1 MVDRS
6 DEAIVQL
13 LAAECIADV
22 NAKDQDGWTTLHW
35 AAARGDVTMVRLLI
49 EFREDVNEKRNTEET
64 ALQWAA
70 VQRGD
75 AMVQLL
81 TTECRAGSDAKGN
94 DRETCTGQ
102 LRQRLGEM
110 VHHGTDVKRE

>member
-6 DEAIVQL
+6 DEAMVQL
-13 LAAECIADV
+13 LTAECTADV
-22 NAKDQDGWTTLHW
+22 NAKDQDSWTALHW

-49 EFREDVNEKRNTEET
+49 EFREDVNEKRNTGET

-81 TTECRAGSDAKGN
+81 TAECRAGSSAKGN
-94 DRETCTGQ
+94 DRETCNGQ

-110 VHHGTDVKRE
+110 VHRGTDINRE